1 MKSTAPKVY
10 RVGLVYIG
18 STEIFESVKVTAY
31 NKGEAATRGAGY
43 LKPNHLQT
51 ITVEELIGPSL
62 IHPSSQSIYDN

>member
-1 MKSTAPKVY
+1 MESNLTSTKPKLY

-18 STEIFESVKVTAY
+18 STEIFESVTVSAY

-51 ITVEELIGPSL
+51 VSVQEITGPSL
-62 IHPSSQSIYDN
+62 IHPSRH

>member
-31 NKGEAATRGAGY
+31 NKGEAATGCACFMYRFF
-43 LKPNHLQT
+43 L
-51 ITVEELIGPSL
+51 
-62 IHPSSQSIYDN
+62 

>member
-1 MKSTAPKVY
+1 MRSTAPKVY

-51 ITVEELIGPSL
+51 VSVQEITGPSL
-62 IHPSSQSIYDN
+62 IYPSSH

>member
-1 MKSTAPKVY
+1 MNSTSPKAY

-18 STEIFESVKVTAY
+18 STEIFESVTVVAY

-51 ITVEELIGPSL
+51 VSVREITEIAGPSL
-62 IHPSSQSIYDN
+62 IHPSRHY